1 MEDGLPS
8 APRLMPKSPKSH
20 KHVPAPWT
28 LQGERIGFLFH
39 FKKDWVAQAANLPAY
54 LQGKFKGGFGYVMLV
69 DYQESPV
76 GPYRELLFIPG
87 KFGEEKLQSITTIFV
102 DSEAS
107 TANGRANWAIP
118 KQTADFHWQKE
129 KGLDRVEVSL
139 NGKLVFQTS
148 IRSGG
153 MSFPMS
159 TALLPIR
166 LRQELGNQVFF
177 TQPEGKGWGK
187 LARIQELKLDPQ
199 FFPDIRGIKP
209 LLALKVSPFT
219 LTFPKPS
226 IPA

>member
-1 MEDGLPS
+1 MS
-8 APRLMPKSPKSH
+8 
-20 KHVPAPWT
+20 KHIQTPVPAPWT
-28 LQGERIGFLFH
+28 LLGEGIILLFR
-39 FKKDWVAQAANLPAY
+39 FKKSWVDQAANLPEY
-54 LQGKFKGGFGYVMLV
+54 LQQKFRGGFGYVMLV

-76 GPYRELLFIPG
+76 GPYKELLFIPG

-102 DSEAS
+102 DSDAS
-107 TANGRANWAIP
+107 TLNGRANWAIP

-129 KGLDRVEVSL
+129 KGLDRVDVTL
-139 NGKLVFQTS
+139 NGKPVFQAS

-153 MSFPMS
+153 ISFPMN
-159 TALLPIR
+159 TGLLPIR
-166 LRQELGNQVFF
+166 LRQELEDQVLF

-187 LARIQELKLDPQ
+187 LAHMQEVEVDPQ
-199 FFPDIRGIKP
+199 LFPDIRGIKP

>member
-1 MEDGLPS
+1 MHFIPFMS
-8 APRLMPKSPKSH
+8 THIPTP
-20 KHVPAPWT
+20 VPAPWT
-28 LQGERIGFLFH
+28 LRGEGIILLFR
-39 FKKDWVAQAANLPAY
+39 FKKSWVNQAANLPEH
-54 LQGKFKGGFGYVMLV
+54 LHHKFRGGFGYVMLV

-76 GPYRELLFIPG
+76 GPYKELLFIPG

-118 KQTADFHWQKE
+118 KQTADFRWQKE

-139 NGKLVFQTS
+139 NGKLVFQAG

-153 MSFPMS
+153 ISLPIS
-159 TALLPIR
+159 TTLLPIQ
-166 LRQELGNQVFF
+166 LRQELAGQVLF

-187 LARIQELKLDPQ
+187 LAHIQELELDPLL
-199 FFPDIRGIKP
+199 FPDIRGIKP

>member
-1 MEDGLPS
+1 MGVGLPL
-8 APRLMPKSPKSH
+8 ALLLMPKSTRTLSY
-20 KHVPAPWT
+20 VPAPWI
-28 LQGERIGFLFH
+28 LRGEGIILLFR
-39 FKKDWVAQAANLPAY
+39 FNKDWVTQAGNLPQY

-87 KFGEEKLQSITTIFV
+87 KFGKEKLQTITTIFV

-139 NGKLVFQTS
+139 NGKPVFQAS

-153 MSFPMS
+153 ISFPMS

-166 LRQELGNQVFF
+166 LRQELEKQIFF

-187 LARIQELKLDPQ
+187 LARIQELELDPQ
-199 FFPDIRGIKP
+199 LFPDIRGIKP
-209 LLALKVSPFT
+209 LLVLKVNPFT

>member
-1 MEDGLPS
+1 MEAGPRS
-8 APRLMPKSPKSH
+8 APLLMPKSTSTFTP
-20 KHVPAPWT
+20 VPAPWT
-28 LQGERIGFLFH
+28 LRGEGIILLFRFH
-39 FKKDWVAQAANLPAY
+39 KDWVAQEGILPEH

-76 GPYRELLFIPG
+76 GPYKELLFIPG
-87 KFGEEKLQSITTIFV
+87 KFGKEKLQAITTIFV

-118 KQTADFHWQKE
+118 KQTADFRWQKE

-139 NGKLVFQTS
+139 NGKLVVQAN

-153 MSFPMS
+153 ISFPMS
-159 TALLPIR
+159 TGLLPIR
-166 LRQELGNQVFF
+166 LRQELEDQVLF

-187 LARIQELKLDPQ
+187 LAHIQELEVDPHL
-199 FFPDIRGIKP
+199 FPDIRSIKP

-219 LTFPKPS
+219 LTFPNPS

>member
-1 MEDGLPS
+1 MLAPSTPFLP
-8 APRLMPKSPKSH
+8 
-20 KHVPAPWT
+20 VPAPWT
-28 LQGERIGFLFH
+28 LQGEGIVLLFH
-39 FKKDWVAQAANLPAY
+39 FKKDWVAQAGNLPAH

-69 DYQESPV
+69 NYQESPV
-76 GPYRELLFIPG
+76 GPYKELLFIPG
-87 KFGEEKLQSITTIFV
+87 KFGEEKLQSITTIYV

-118 KQTADFHWQKE
+118 KETAEFHWQKE
-129 KGLDRVEVSL
+129 KGIDQVEVSL
-139 NGKLVFQTS
+139 NGQQVFRAS

-153 MSFPMS
+153 IPFPMS

-166 LRQELGNQVFF
+166 LRQELEGQVLF

-187 LARIQELKLDPQ
+187 LARIQDVEVDPQ
-199 FFPDIRGIKP
+199 LFPDIRGIKP
-209 LLALKVSPFT
+209 LIALKVSPFT

>member
-1 MEDGLPS
+1 MS
-8 APRLMPKSPKSH
+8 
-20 KHVPAPWT
+20 KHIQTPVPAPWT
-28 LQGERIGFLFH
+28 LRGEGIILLFR
-39 FKKDWVAQAANLPAY
+39 FKKSWVDQAANLPEY
-54 LQGKFKGGFGYVMLV
+54 LQQKFRGGFGYVMLV

-76 GPYRELLFIPG
+76 GPYKELLFIPG

-107 TANGRANWAIP
+107 TLNGRANWAIP

-129 KGLDRVEVSL
+129 KGLDRVDVTL
-139 NGKLVFQTS
+139 NGKPVFQAS

-153 MSFPMS
+153 ISFPMN
-159 TALLPIR
+159 TGLLPIR
-166 LRQELGNQVFF
+166 LRQELEDQVLF

-187 LARIQELKLDPQ
+187 LAHMQEVEVDPQ
-199 FFPDIRGIKP
+199 LFPDIRGIKP
-209 LLALKVSPFT
+209 ILALKVSPFT

>member
-1 MEDGLPS
+1 MS
-8 APRLMPKSPKSH
+8 
-20 KHVPAPWT
+20 KHIQTPVPAPWT
-28 LQGERIGFLFH
+28 LRGEGIILLFR
-39 FKKDWVAQAANLPAY
+39 FKKSWVDQAANLPKY
-54 LQGKFKGGFGYVMLV
+54 LQQKFRGGFGYVMLV

-76 GPYRELLFIPG
+76 GPYKELLFIPG

-107 TANGRANWAIP
+107 TLNGRANWAIP

-129 KGLDRVEVSL
+129 KGLDRVDVTL
-139 NGKLVFQTS
+139 NGKPVFQAS

-153 MSFPMS
+153 ISFPMS
-159 TALLPIR
+159 TGLLPIR
-166 LRQELGNQVFF
+166 LRQELEDQVLF

-187 LARIQELKLDPQ
+187 LARIQEVEVDPQ
-199 FFPDIRGIKP
+199 LFPDIRGIKP

>member
-1 MEDGLPS
+1 MS
-8 APRLMPKSPKSH
+8 
-20 KHVPAPWT
+20 KHIQTPVPAPWT
-28 LQGERIGFLFH
+28 LRGEGIILLFR
-39 FKKDWVAQAANLPAY
+39 FKKSWVDQAANLPEY
-54 LQGKFKGGFGYVMLV
+54 LQQKFRGGFGYVMLV

-76 GPYRELLFIPG
+76 GPYKELLFIPG

-107 TANGRANWAIP
+107 TLNGRANWAIP

-129 KGLDRVEVSL
+129 KGLDRVDVTL
-139 NGKLVFQTS
+139 NGKPVFQAS

-153 MSFPMS
+153 ISFPMN
-159 TALLPIR
+159 TGLLPIR
-166 LRQELGNQVFF
+166 LRQELEDQVLF

-187 LARIQELKLDPQ
+187 LAHLQDLEVDPQ
-199 FFPDIRGIKP
+199 LFPDIRGIKP
-209 LLALKVSPFT
+209 ILALKVSPFT

>member
-1 MEDGLPS
+1 MS
-8 APRLMPKSPKSH
+8 
-20 KHVPAPWT
+20 KHIQTPVPAPWT
-28 LQGERIGFLFH
+28 LRGEGIILLFR
-39 FKKDWVAQAANLPAY
+39 FKKSWVDQAANLPEY
-54 LQGKFKGGFGYVMLV
+54 LQQKFRGGFGYVMLV

-76 GPYRELLFIPG
+76 GPYKELLFIPG

-107 TANGRANWAIP
+107 TLNGRANWAIP

-129 KGLDRVEVSL
+129 KGLDRVDVTL
-139 NGKLVFQTS
+139 NGKPVFQAS

-153 MSFPMS
+153 ISFPMS
-159 TALLPIR
+159 TGLLPIR
-166 LRQELGNQVFF
+166 LRQELEDQVLF

-187 LARIQELKLDPQ
+187 LARIQDLEVNPQ
-199 FFPDIRGIKP
+199 LFPDIRGIKP

>member
-1 MEDGLPS
+1 MLAPSTPFLP
-8 APRLMPKSPKSH
+8 
-20 KHVPAPWT
+20 VPAPWT
-28 LQGERIGFLFH
+28 LQGEGIVLLFH
-39 FKKDWVAQAANLPAY
+39 FKNDWVAQSGNLPAH

-69 DYQESPV
+69 NYQQSPV
-76 GPYRELLFIPG
+76 GPYKELLFIPG

-129 KGLDRVEVSL
+129 KGLDQVEVSL
-139 NGKLVFQTS
+139 NGKQVFRAS

-153 MSFPMS
+153 IPFPMS

-166 LRQELGNQVFF
+166 LRQELEGQVLF

-187 LARIQELKLDPQ
+187 LARIQEVEVDPQ
-199 FFPDIRGIKP
+199 LFPDIRGIKP

>member
-1 MEDGLPS
+1 MGDG
-8 APRLMPKSPKSH
+8 PRLALLPMPKSTTTFTP
-20 KHVPAPWT
+20 VPAPWT
-28 LQGERIGFLFH
+28 LRGEGIILLFRFH
-39 FKKDWVAQAANLPAY
+39 KDWVAQAANLPEH
-54 LQGKFKGGFGYVMLV
+54 LRGKFKGGFGYVMIV

-76 GPYRELLFIPG
+76 GPYKELLFIPG
-87 KFGEEKLQSITTIFV
+87 KFGKEKLQSITTIFV

-139 NGKLVFQTS
+139 HGKKVFQTS

-153 MSFPMS
+153 ISFPMS
-159 TALLPIR
+159 TGLLPIR
-166 LRQELGNQVFF
+166 LRQELAGQVLF

-187 LARIQELKLDPQ
+187 LARIQDLEVDPQ
-199 FFPDIRGIKP
+199 LFPDIRGIKP

>member
-1 MEDGLPS
+1 MS
-8 APRLMPKSPKSH
+8 
-20 KHVPAPWT
+20 KHIPTPVPAPWT
-28 LQGERIGFLFH
+28 LRGEGIILLFR
-39 FKKDWVAQAANLPAY
+39 FKKSWIDQAANLPEY
-54 LQGKFKGGFGYVMLV
+54 LQQKFRGGFGYVMLV

-76 GPYRELLFIPG
+76 GPYKELLFIPG
-87 KFGEEKLQSITTIFV
+87 KFGQEKLQSITTIFV

-107 TANGRANWAIP
+107 TLNGRANWAIP
-118 KQTADFHWQKE
+118 KQTANFHWQKE

-139 NGKLVFQTS
+139 NGKSVFQAS

-153 MSFPMS
+153 LSFPMS

-166 LRQELGNQVFF
+166 LQQELEGQVLF

-187 LARIQELKLDPQ
+187 LAHMQDLEVDPLL
-199 FFPDIRGIKP
+199 FPDIRGIKP

>member
-1 MEDGLPS
+1 MS
-8 APRLMPKSPKSH
+8 
-20 KHVPAPWT
+20 KHIQTPVPAPWT
-28 LQGERIGFLFH
+28 LRGEGIILLFR
-39 FKKDWVAQAANLPAY
+39 FKKSWVDQAANLPEY
-54 LQGKFKGGFGYVMLV
+54 LQQKFRGGFGYVMLV

-76 GPYRELLFIPG
+76 GPYKELLFIPG

-107 TANGRANWAIP
+107 TLNGRANWAIP

-129 KGLDRVEVSL
+129 KGLDRVDVTL
-139 NGKLVFQTS
+139 NGKPVFQAS

-153 MSFPMS
+153 ISFPMN
-159 TALLPIR
+159 TGLLPIR
-166 LRQELGNQVFF
+166 LRQELEDQVLF

-187 LARIQELKLDPQ
+187 LARIQEVEVDPQ
-199 FFPDIRGIKP
+199 LFPDIRGIKP

>member
-1 MEDGLPS
+1 LHFIPFMS
-8 APRLMPKSPKSH
+8 
-20 KHVPAPWT
+20 KHIPTPVPAPWT
-28 LQGERIGFLFH
+28 LRGEGIILLFR
-39 FKKDWVAQAANLPAY
+39 FKKSWIDQAANLPEY
-54 LQGKFKGGFGYVMLV
+54 LQQKFRGGFGYVMLV

-76 GPYRELLFIPG
+76 GPYKELLFIPG
-87 KFGEEKLQSITTIFV
+87 KFGQEKLQSITTIFV

-107 TANGRANWAIP
+107 TLNGRANWAIP
-118 KQTADFHWQKE
+118 KQTANFHWQKE

-139 NGKLVFQTS
+139 NGKSVFQAS

-153 MSFPMS
+153 LSFPMS

-166 LRQELGNQVFF
+166 LQQELEGQVLF

-187 LARIQELKLDPQ
+187 LAHMQDLEVDPLL
-199 FFPDIRGIKP
+199 FPDIRGIKP

>member
-1 MEDGLPS
+1 MS
-8 APRLMPKSPKSH
+8 
-20 KHVPAPWT
+20 KHIQTPIPAPWT
-28 LQGERIGFLFH
+28 LRGEGIILLFR
-39 FKKDWVAQAANLPAY
+39 FKKSWVDQAANLPEY
-54 LQGKFKGGFGYVMLV
+54 LQQKFRGGFGYVMLV

-76 GPYRELLFIPG
+76 GPYKELLFIPG

-102 DSEAS
+102 DSDAS
-107 TANGRANWAIP
+107 TLNGRANWAIP

-129 KGLDRVEVSL
+129 KGLDRVDVTL
-139 NGKLVFQTS
+139 NGKPVFQAS

-153 MSFPMS
+153 ISFPMS
-159 TALLPIR
+159 TGLLPIR
-166 LRQELGNQVFF
+166 LRQELEDQVLF

-187 LARIQELKLDPQ
+187 LAHMQDLEVDPLL
-199 FFPDIRGIKP
+199 FPDIRGIKP

>member
-1 MEDGLPS
+1 
-8 APRLMPKSPKSH
+8 MPKSPKSH
-20 KHVPAPWT
+20 KHVPAPWS
-28 LQGERIGFLFH
+28 LRGEGIILLFR
-39 FKKDWVAQAANLPAY
+39 FKKNWVEQSANLPQY

-118 KQTADFHWQKE
+118 KETADFHWQKE

-139 NGKLVFQTS
+139 NGKQVFRAS

-153 MSFPMS
+153 VSFPIS

-166 LRQELGNQVFF
+166 LRQELENQVFF

-187 LARIQELKLDPQ
+187 LARIQELELDPQ
-199 FFPDIRGIKP
+199 LFPDIRGVKP
-209 LLALKVSPFT
+209 LLALKVNPFT

>member
-1 MEDGLPS
+1 MS
-8 APRLMPKSPKSH
+8 
-20 KHVPAPWT
+20 KHIQTPVPAPWT
-28 LQGERIGFLFH
+28 LRGEGIILLFR
-39 FKKDWVAQAANLPAY
+39 FKKSWVDQAANLPEY
-54 LQGKFKGGFGYVMLV
+54 LQQKFRGGFGYVMLV

-76 GPYRELLFIPG
+76 GPYKELLFIPG

-107 TANGRANWAIP
+107 TLNGRANWAIP

-129 KGLDRVEVSL
+129 KGLDRVDVTL
-139 NGKLVFQTS
+139 NGKPVFQAS

-153 MSFPMS
+153 ISFPMS
-159 TALLPIR
+159 TGLLPIR
-166 LRQELGNQVFF
+166 LRQELEDQVLF

-187 LARIQELKLDPQ
+187 LARIQEVEVDPQ
-199 FFPDIRGIKP
+199 LFPDIRGIKP

>member
-1 MEDGLPS
+1 
-8 APRLMPKSPKSH
+8 MPKSSSTHTP
-20 KHVPAPWT
+20 VPAPWT
-28 LQGERIGFLFH
+28 LRGEGIILLFR
-39 FKKDWVAQAANLPAY
+39 FKKEWITKAGNLPEH
-54 LQGKFKGGFGYVMLV
+54 LEGKFKGGFGYVMLV

-87 KFGEEKLQSITTIFV
+87 KFGKEKLQAITTIFV

-118 KQTADFHWQKE
+118 KQTADFNWQKE
-129 KGLDRVEVSL
+129 KGLDKVEVSL
-139 NGKLVFQTS
+139 NGKPVFRAR

-153 MSFPMS
+153 ISFPMS

-166 LRQELGNQVFF
+166 LRQELAGQVLF
-177 TQPEGKGWGK
+177 TQPEGKGWGNM
-187 LARIQELKLDPQ
+187 ASIQDLEVDPQ
-199 FFPDIRGIKP
+199 LFPDIRGIKP

>member
-1 MEDGLPS
+1 MS
-8 APRLMPKSPKSH
+8 
-20 KHVPAPWT
+20 KHIQTPVPAPWT
-28 LQGERIGFLFH
+28 LRGEGIILLFR
-39 FKKDWVAQAANLPAY
+39 FKKSWVDQAANLPEY
-54 LQGKFKGGFGYVMLV
+54 LQQKFRGGFGYVMLV

-76 GPYRELLFIPG
+76 GPYKELLFIPG

-107 TANGRANWAIP
+107 TLNGRANWAIP

-129 KGLDRVEVSL
+129 KGLDRVDVTL
-139 NGKLVFQTS
+139 NGKPVFQAS

-153 MSFPMS
+153 ISFPMS
-159 TALLPIR
+159 TGLLPIR
-166 LRQELGNQVFF
+166 LRQELEDQVLF

-187 LARIQELKLDPQ
+187 LARIQEVEVDPQ
-199 FFPDIRGIKP
+199 LFPDIRGIKP
-209 LLALKVSPFT
+209 ILALKVSPFT

>member
-1 MEDGLPS
+1 MLAPSTPFLP
-8 APRLMPKSPKSH
+8 
-20 KHVPAPWT
+20 VPAPWT
-28 LQGERIGFLFH
+28 LQGEGIVLLFH
-39 FKKDWVAQAANLPAY
+39 FKKDWVAQAGNLPAH

-69 DYQESPV
+69 NYQESPV
-76 GPYRELLFIPG
+76 GPYKELLFIPG
-87 KFGEEKLQSITTIFV
+87 KFGEEKLQSITTIYV

-118 KQTADFHWQKE
+118 KETAEFHWQKE
-129 KGLDRVEVSL
+129 KGIDQVEVSL
-139 NGKLVFQTS
+139 NGQQVFRAS

-153 MSFPMS
+153 IPFPMS

-166 LRQELGNQVFF
+166 LRQELEGQVLF

-187 LARIQELKLDPQ
+187 LARIQDVEVDPQ
-199 FFPDIRGIKP
+199 LFPDIRGIKP

>member
-1 MEDGLPS
+1 MLAPSTPFLP
-8 APRLMPKSPKSH
+8 
-20 KHVPAPWT
+20 VPAPWT
-28 LQGERIGFLFH
+28 LQGEGIVLLFH
-39 FKKDWVAQAANLPAY
+39 FKKNWVAQAANLPAY

-118 KQTADFHWQKE
+118 KQTAEFHWQKE
-129 KGLDRVEVSL
+129 RGLDQVEVSL
-139 NGKLVFQTS
+139 NGKQVFRAS

-153 MSFPMS
+153 IPFPMS

-166 LRQELGNQVFF
+166 LRQELAGQVLF

-187 LARIQELKLDPQ
+187 LARIQEVEVDPQ
-199 FFPDIRGIKP
+199 LFPDIRGIKP

>member
-1 MEDGLPS
+1 MPAPSTPFLPI
-8 APRLMPKSPKSH
+8 
-20 KHVPAPWT
+20 PAPWT
-28 LQGERIGFLFH
+28 LQGEGIVLLFY
-39 FKKDWVAQAANLPAY
+39 FKKDWIAQAANLPAY

-69 DYQESPV
+69 DYQQSPV

-118 KQTADFHWQKE
+118 KQTAEFHWQKE

-139 NGKLVFQTS
+139 NGKQVFRAS

-153 MSFPMS
+153 IPFPMS
-159 TALLPIR
+159 TALLPIQ
-166 LRQELGNQVFF
+166 LRQELAGQVLF

-187 LARIQELKLDPQ
+187 MARIQELELDPQ
-199 FFPDIRGIKP
+199 LFPDIRGIKP

>member
-1 MEDGLPS
+1 MS
-8 APRLMPKSPKSH
+8 
-20 KHVPAPWT
+20 KHIQTPIPAPWT
-28 LQGERIGFLFH
+28 LRGEGIILLFR
-39 FKKDWVAQAANLPAY
+39 FKKSWVDQAANLPEY
-54 LQGKFKGGFGYVMLV
+54 LQQKFRGGFGYVMLV

-76 GPYRELLFIPG
+76 GPYKELLFIPG

-107 TANGRANWAIP
+107 TLNGRANWAIP

-129 KGLDRVEVSL
+129 KGLDRVDVTL
-139 NGKLVFQTS
+139 NGKPVFQAS

-153 MSFPMS
+153 ISFPMS
-159 TALLPIR
+159 TGLLPIR
-166 LRQELGNQVFF
+166 LRQELEDQVLF

-187 LARIQELKLDPQ
+187 LARIQEVEVDPQ
-199 FFPDIRGIKP
+199 LFPDIRGIKP

>member
-1 MEDGLPS
+1 MVDGPPS
-8 APRLMPKSPKSH
+8 APLPMPKSSLTHTP
-20 KHVPAPWT
+20 VPAPWT
-28 LQGERIGFLFH
+28 LRGEGIILLFR
-39 FKKDWVAQAANLPAY
+39 FKKEWITKAGNLPEH
-54 LQGKFKGGFGYVMLV
+54 LEGKFKGGFGYVMLV

-87 KFGEEKLQSITTIFV
+87 KFGKEKLQAITTIFV

-107 TANGRANWAIP
+107 TVNGRANWAIP
-118 KQTADFHWQKE
+118 KHTADFNWQKE
-129 KGLDRVEVSL
+129 KGLDKVEVSL
-139 NGKLVFQTS
+139 NGKQVFRAS

-153 MSFPMS
+153 ISFPMS

-166 LRQELGNQVFF
+166 LRQELEDQVLF

-187 LARIQELKLDPQ
+187 LARIQDLEVDPQ
-199 FFPDIRGIKP
+199 LFPDIRGIKP

>member
-1 MEDGLPS
+1 MVDGPPS
-8 APRLMPKSPKSH
+8 APLPMPKSSLTHTP
-20 KHVPAPWT
+20 VPAPWT
-28 LQGERIGFLFH
+28 LRGEGIILLFR
-39 FKKDWVAQAANLPAY
+39 FKKEWITKAGNLPEH
-54 LQGKFKGGFGYVMLV
+54 LEGKFKGGFGYVMLV

-87 KFGEEKLQSITTIFV
+87 KFGKEKLQAIKTIFV

-107 TANGRANWAIP
+107 TVNGRANWAIP
-118 KQTADFHWQKE
+118 KQTVDFNWQKE
-129 KGLDRVEVSL
+129 KGLDKVEVSL
-139 NGKLVFQTS
+139 NGKQVFRAS

-153 MSFPMS
+153 ISFPMS

-166 LRQELGNQVFF
+166 LRQELEDKVLF

-187 LARIQELKLDPQ
+187 LARIQDLEVDPQ
-199 FFPDIRGIKP
+199 LFPDIRGIKP

>member
-1 MEDGLPS
+1 MS
-8 APRLMPKSPKSH
+8 
-20 KHVPAPWT
+20 KHIQTPVPAPWT
-28 LQGERIGFLFH
+28 LRGEGIILLFR
-39 FKKDWVAQAANLPAY
+39 FKKSWVDQAANLPKY
-54 LQGKFKGGFGYVMLV
+54 LQQKFRGGFGYLMLV

-76 GPYRELLFIPG
+76 GPYKELLFIPG

-107 TANGRANWAIP
+107 TLNGRANWAIP
-118 KQTADFHWQKE
+118 KQTADFRWQKE
-129 KGLDRVEVSL
+129 KGLDRVDVTL
-139 NGKLVFQTS
+139 NGKPVFQAS

-153 MSFPMS
+153 ISFPMS
-159 TALLPIR
+159 TGLLPIR
-166 LRQELGNQVFF
+166 LRQELEDQVLF

-187 LARIQELKLDPQ
+187 LAHMQDLEVDPLL
-199 FFPDIRGIKP
+199 FPDIRGIKP

>member
-1 MEDGLPS
+1 MVDGPPS
-8 APRLMPKSPKSH
+8 APLPMPKSSLTHTPI
-20 KHVPAPWT
+20 PAPWT
-28 LQGERIGFLFH
+28 LRGEGIILLFR
-39 FKKDWVAQAANLPAY
+39 FKKEWVTKAGNLPEH
-54 LQGKFKGGFGYVMLV
+54 LEGKFKGGFGYVMLV

-87 KFGEEKLQSITTIFV
+87 KFGKEKLQAITTIFV

-107 TANGRANWAIP
+107 TVNGRANWAIP
-118 KQTADFHWQKE
+118 KQTADFNWQKE
-129 KGLDRVEVSL
+129 KGLDKVEVSL
-139 NGKLVFQTS
+139 NGKQVFRAS

-153 MSFPMS
+153 ISFPMN

-166 LRQELGNQVFF
+166 LRQELEDQVLF

-187 LARIQELKLDPQ
+187 LALIQDLEVDPQ
-199 FFPDIRGIKP
+199 LFPDIRGIKP

>member
-1 MEDGLPS
+1 MVDGPPS
-8 APRLMPKSPKSH
+8 APLPMPKSSSTHTP
-20 KHVPAPWT
+20 VPAPWT
-28 LQGERIGFLFH
+28 LRGEGIILLFR
-39 FKKDWVAQAANLPAY
+39 FKKEWITKAGNLPEH
-54 LQGKFKGGFGYVMLV
+54 LEGKFKGGFGYVMLV

-87 KFGEEKLQSITTIFV
+87 KFGKEKLQAITTIFV

-107 TANGRANWAIP
+107 KANGRANWAIP
-118 KQTADFHWQKE
+118 KQTVDFNWQKE
-129 KGLDRVEVSL
+129 KGLDKVEVSL
-139 NGKLVFQTS
+139 NGKQVFRAS

-153 MSFPMS
+153 ISFPMS

-166 LRQELGNQVFF
+166 LRQELEDQVLF

-187 LARIQELKLDPQ
+187 LARIQDLEVDPQ
-199 FFPDIRGIKP
+199 LFPDIRGIKP